1 MKLNLHSVRTR
12 LIAAF
17 ALVALTG
24 VAASAAGMIA
34 LQTARGALTGVVEEA
49 TPMANAASALES
61 ASGAI
66 TGELAAFAR
75 SADAVD
81 MTASQTRLANLL
93 ERARSAIADLGA
105 AGLEPARTAAL
116 TELLN
121 DLAAGV
127 NAAEAPTIANLEARS
142 ARLDSVAGAIADRAQ
157 AVAALEAG
165 LENAANA
172 QELETYL
179 RLIIDLNLVLTQY
192 AELDGAQSEGEV
204 ADVEGRFELAMDELF
219 VNLAILGDAASGA
232 VTSASESLIDR
243 GEGDTGVF
251 ALRRAEIAA
260 EIAATDA
267 VEDARIAHA
276 MMAAE
281 VEALVTE
288 ASAMAATARANGYA
302 AVLSGQILLIVMAVG
317 AVGIA
322 GVIGWFYVNANL
334 LKRLT
339 RISRTMTALAS
350 GDTGQA
356 LQDNGRDEIADM
368 AKAVGVFRENEIERV
383 RLASES
389 EAERAAREARAKTI
403 ETLIKDFED
412 TSSRALEAVSHAAG
426 EMEMAANALTESSNS
441 ATSRTAEVNEAG
453 VLAAQNVDTV
463 AAAAE
468 EMTSSIAEIAQQI
481 SRSSTIAR
489 SAADEVSG
497 ASQDVTALSEAAGR
511 IDGVV
516 GLINEIAEKTNLLAL
531 NATIEAARAG
541 EAGKGFAVVA
551 SEVKTL
557 AEQTSRAT
565 GSISEQVT
573 GIQSATEKAV
583 GAITAIGGVINE
595 MNEISTAIAA
605 AMEEQRAAAEEIT
618 RSAQEAAG
626 GTRRVSQAIQGVDAA
641 ASETGQCAAQ
651 VNEASHGLSNEA
663 GTLRGAVARFL
674 EGVRAA

>member
-17 ALVALTG
+17 GLVALTG

-34 LQTARGALTGVVEEA
+34 LQSARGALTGVVEEA
-49 TPMANAASALES
+49 APMANAASALEA

-81 MTASQTRLANLL
+81 MTASETRLASLL
-93 ERARSAIADLGA
+93 ERARGAISDLGA
-105 AGLEPARTAAL
+105 AGLAPSRTAEL
-116 TELLN
+116 TGLVD

-127 NAAEAPTIANLEARS
+127 DAANAPTQANLEARS
-142 ARLDSVAGAIADRAQ
+142 ARLDAVSRAIADRAA
-157 AVAALEAG
+157 AVAALETG

-179 RLIIDLNLVLTQY
+179 RIIIDLNLVLTQY
-192 AELDGAQSEGEV
+192 AELDGAQSANEV
-204 ADVEGRFELAMDELF
+204 ADVEARFELAMDELF
-219 VNLAILGDAASGA
+219 VNLAILGDAAAGA
-232 VTSASESLIDR
+232 VTESAEALIAR
-243 GEGDTGVF
+243 GEGRQGVF
-251 ALRRAEIAA
+251 ALRTVEIEAEMAA
-260 EIAATDA
+260 ADA

-276 MMAAE
+276 LLSSE
-281 VEALVTE
+281 VETLVTE
-288 ASAMAATARANGYA
+288 ATAMAAAARSNGYT

-317 AVGIA
+317 AIVIT
-322 GVIGWFYVNANL
+322 GVIGWFYVHANL
-334 LKRLT
+334 LERLT

-356 LQDNGRDEIADM
+356 VDDHGKDEIADM
-368 AKAVGVFRENEIERV
+368 ASAVAVFRENEIERI

-403 ETLIKDFED
+403 EALVKDFED
-412 TSSRALEAVSHAAG
+412 TSTRALEAVSHAAG

-441 ATSRTAEVNEAG
+441 ATSRTAEVNDAG

-481 SRSSTIAR
+481 ARSSTIAR

>member
-1 MKLNLHSVRTR
+1 MTLDLHSVRTR

-17 ALVALTG
+17 ALVALAS

-34 LQTARGALTGVVEEA
+34 LQSARSALTGVVEEA
-49 TPMANAASALES
+49 APMANAASALEA

-75 SADAVD
+75 STDTVD
-81 MTASQTRLANLL
+81 MAASEARLGSLL
-93 ERARSAIADLGA
+93 ERARGAISDLGA
-105 AGLEPARTAAL
+105 AGLDRARTAEL
-116 TELLN
+116 TELL
-121 DLAAGV
+121 DELAAGV
-127 NAAEAPTIANLEARS
+127 EAAQSPAAENLSARS
-142 ARLDSVAGAIADRAQ
+142 ARLDAVARAISDRAE
-157 AVAALEAG
+157 AITALEAG
-165 LENAANA
+165 LERAANA
-172 QELETYL
+172 QELETFL
-179 RLIIDLNLVLTQY
+179 RIIADLNLVLTQF
-192 AELDGAQSEGEV
+192 AELDGAQSAGEV
-204 ADVEGRFELAMDELF
+204 SDVEGRFELAMDELL
-219 VNLAILGDAASGA
+219 VNLAILGDAASET
-232 VTSASESLIDR
+232 VTGASEALIAR
-243 GEGDTGVF
+243 GEGAGGVF

-260 EIAATDA
+260 EMAATDA

-276 MMAAE
+276 LLSAA
-281 VEALVTE
+281 VETVVSDAN
-288 ASAMAATARANGYA
+288 AMAASARSNGYT
-302 AVLSGQILLIVMAVG
+302 AVLSGQILLVVMAIG
-317 AVGIA
+317 AVVLA
-322 GVIGWFYVNANL
+322 GVVGWFYVNANL

-356 LQDNGRDEIADM
+356 VQDDGKDEISDM
-368 AKAVGVFRENEIERV
+368 ARAVAVLRENEIERV
-383 RLASES
+383 RLTSES
-389 EAERAAREARAKTI
+389 EAERAAREARAKAI
-403 ETLIKDFED
+403 ETLVKEFES
-412 TSSRALEAVSHAAG
+412 TSTRALEAVTHAAG
-426 EMEMAANALTESSNS
+426 EMEMAANALSESSNS
-441 ATSRTAEVNEAG
+441 ASSRTAEVNEAG

-481 SRSSTIAR
+481 ERSSSIAR
-489 SAADEVSG
+489 NAADEVSG
-497 ASQDVTALSEAAGR
+497 ANRDVTTLSEAAGR

-516 GLINEIAEKTNLLAL
+516 RLINEIAEKTNLLAL

-551 SEVKTL
+551 SEVKSL
-557 AEQTSRAT
+557 ADQTARAT

-573 GIQSATEKAV
+573 GIQTATEKAV
-583 GAITAIGGVINE
+583 AAITAIGGVISE

-651 VNEASHGLSNEA
+651 VNEASHGLSREA

>member
-1 MKLNLHSVRTR
+1 MSFNLHSVQTR
-12 LIAAF
+12 LVAAF
-17 ALVALTG
+17 ALVAMTG
-24 VAASAAGMIA
+24 VAAAMAGMIA
-34 LQTARGALTGVVEEA
+34 LQSARGALTGVVEEA
-49 TPMANAASALES
+49 APMAAAANALEA

-75 SADAVD
+75 SVDAVD
-81 MTASQTRLANLL
+81 MTASEARLQSLL
-93 ERARSAIADLGA
+93 ERARGAISDLGA
-105 AGLEPARTAAL
+105 AGLSADRASALTGLLDDLADGVNGAEEPAR
-116 TELLN
+116 
-121 DLAAGV
+121 
-127 NAAEAPTIANLEARS
+127 ANLEARS
-142 ARLDSVAGAIADRAQ
+142 ARLDAVARAISDRAQ
-157 AVAALEAG
+157 AVAALETG
-165 LENAANA
+165 LDDAANA
-172 QELETYL
+172 AELETYL
-179 RLIIDLNLVLTQY
+179 RLIADLNLILTQY
-192 AELDGAQSEGEV
+192 AELDGAQSTGEV
-204 ADVEGRFELAMDELF
+204 ADVEGRFELAMDELM
-219 VNLAILGDAASGA
+219 VNLAILGDAAGA
-232 VTSASESLIDR
+232 DVTQPAEALVAR
-243 GEGDTGVF
+243 GEGAGGVF
-251 ALRRAEIAA
+251 ALRRAEIEAETAA
-260 EIAATDA
+260 GDA

-276 MMAAE
+276 LLSAE
-281 VEALVTE
+281 VDAVV
-288 ASAMAATARANGYA
+288 ADAVAMTAQARSNGYT
-302 AVLSGQILLIVMAVG
+302 AVVSGQVLLAIMAVG
-317 AVGIA
+317 AVLIA

-339 RISRTMTALAS
+339 HISRTMTALAS

-356 LQDNGRDEIADM
+356 VDDAGKDEIADM
-368 AKAVGVFRENEIERV
+368 ARAVAVFRENEIERV

-389 EAERAAREARAKTI
+389 AAERAAREARAKTI
-403 ETLIKDFED
+403 ETLVKDFEA
-412 TSSRALEAVSHAAG
+412 TSTRALEAVSHAAG
-426 EMEMAANALTESSNS
+426 EMEMAANALTESSGS
-441 ATSRTAEVNEAG
+441 AAERTAEVNEAG

-481 SRSSTIAR
+481 SRSSLIAR
-489 SAADEVSG
+489 NAADEVSG

-516 GLINEIAEKTNLLAL
+516 RLINEIAEKTNLLAL

-551 SEVKTL
+551 SEGKTL
-557 AEQTSRAT
+557 AEQTARAT
-565 GSISEQVT
+565 GSISEQVS

-583 GAITAIGGVINE
+583 SAITAIGGVIKE

-651 VNEASHGLSNEA
+651 VNQASHGLTQEA
-663 GTLRGAVARFL
+663 GTLRSAVARFL